1 MKMPNE
7 YLEQS
12 VSLMNRPLVIRSVP
26 GKRPSPDK
34 PSECGQPSAARP
46 AAPLSLMPRPPSS
59 RASKRQQSAVDFQQ
73 KTSKGEDRLLL
84 QAQVQSAFP
93 VQKSPPFSLHKQL
106 ECRVVVSQQQ
116 IDRGRGLKGQLLY
129 DEVSQATQ
137 EKVKQ
142 EPNSWMAHTEE
153 AHAVL
158 EEAISIP
165 PSRN

>member
-1 MKMPNE
+1 M
-7 YLEQS
+7 
-12 VSLMNRPLVIRSVP
+12 
-26 GKRPSPDK
+26 
-34 PSECGQPSAARP
+34 
-46 AAPLSLMPRPPSS
+46 PPSS

-73 KTSKGEDRLLL
+73 KTSKGEGRLLL

-93 VQKSPPFSLHKQL
+93 VQKSQPFSLYKQL

-116 IDRGRGLKGQLLY
+116 IDRGGGLKGQLLY

-142 EPNSWMAHTEE
+142 APNTWMAHTEE
-153 AHAVL
+153 AHAAL
-158 EEAISIP
+158 EEAITIP

>member
-1 MKMPNE
+1 
-7 YLEQS
+7 
-12 VSLMNRPLVIRSVP
+12 MNRPLAIRSVP

-34 PSECGQPSAARP
+34 PSDCGQPSAPRLGA
-46 AAPLSLMPRPPSS
+46 AAPLSLMPPSS

-73 KTSKGEDRLLL
+73 KTSKGEGRLLL

-93 VQKSPPFSLHKQL
+93 VQKSQPFSLHKQL

-129 DEVSQATQ
+129 DEVSQATH

-142 EPNSWMAHTEE
+142 EPNSWMARTEE
-153 AHAVL
+153 APAAL
-158 EEAISIP
+158 EEVTTTP
-165 PSRN
+165 PSRK